1 MAPYIESRRNPS
13 PSPRIRSHSPFPAA
27 HPASEY
33 HIDALAGSHRLRWPV
48 SDRGANQTVV
58 LGDSE

>member
-1 MAPYIESRRNPS
+1 M
-13 PSPRIRSHSPFPAA
+13 RIHSPFPAA